1 MGLGKS
7 KILSQGAAGG
17 IVGTDNF
24 NTVTYTGNGS
34 TQSITGVGFQPD
46 FVWVK
51 ERSATGQHSIFDAIR
66 GATKRLDSSSNS
78 GQSTATSSLTSFD
91 SDGFTFG
98 NESGNNNGVTNVAW
112 CWKAGGATT
121 SSNSSGTITTTTTVN
136 QAAGFSILTYN
147 GASNATSDTS
157 DNGGGYYSVGHGLG
171 VAPSLVFVKKTNNVG
186 GWYVGGTA
194 LSSSGTNGNHLV
206 LNTATAQVGQANIL
220 WGGAQ
225 TFNATTFG
233 LGGWDV
239 VNRNGDSYVAYCFA
253 DIAGFQK
260 FGTYVATGSAGSP
273 TVTTGFQPRFVMVK
287 NLDKNQEWIIVDSA
301 RNNGANS
308 LRPDSTAAENTAG
321 DNAITLNSNGFTIAV
336 SGSGVNYQSG
346 DDFLY
351 WAIA

>member
-1 MGLGKS
+1 MSLGK
-7 KILSQGAAGG
+7 KKMLSQGAAGG
-17 IVGTDNF
+17 IVGTDHF
-24 NTVTYTGNGS
+24 APVLYTGNGS
-34 TQSITGVGFQPD
+34 TQTITGLNFKPD
-46 FVWVK
+46 MVWLKSRTASFPHYITDV
-51 ERSATGQHSIFDAIR
+51 IR
-66 GATKRLDSSSNS
+66 GTGNVLRPSESD
-78 GQSTATSSLTSFD
+78 GQSSGDGVSSFD
-91 SDGFTFG
+91 SNGFKV
-98 NESGNNNGVTNVAW
+98 SGGGSNQNSGSYVAW

-136 QAAGFSILTYN
+136 TAAGFSILTYN

-171 VAPSLVFVKKTNNVG
+171 VAPSLVFVKKTNSVG

-194 LSSSGTNGNHLV
+194 LGSSGTNGNHLV
-206 LNTATAQVGQANIL
+206 LNTATTQATQSNIL

-253 DIAGFQK
+253 DIAGYQK
-260 FGTYVATGSAGSP
+260 FGNYVATGSAGSP

-287 NLDKNQEWIIVDSA
+287 NLDKNQEWIIVDSV

-308 LRPDSTAAENTAG
+308 LRPNSVAGENTAG
-321 DNAITLNSNGFTIAV
+321 DNAITLNSDGFTIAA
-336 SGSGVNYQSG
+336 SGAGVNYQSG